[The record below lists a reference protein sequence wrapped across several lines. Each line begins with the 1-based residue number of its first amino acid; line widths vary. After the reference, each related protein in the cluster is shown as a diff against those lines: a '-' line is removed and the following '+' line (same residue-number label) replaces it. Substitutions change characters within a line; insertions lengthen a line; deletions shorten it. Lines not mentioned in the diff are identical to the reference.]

1 MIIGFSIWSIV
12 AAVFFGIG
20 ISCLRS
26 TEAVGFFTFV
36 NPPEIKDVAHYNKAV
51 SVLWLTAAAV
61 FEIIGIPVLFLEQN
75 SPFFVLVIFAVM
87 ILLIG
92 MMITYLKIE
101 AKYRK

>member
-1 MIIGFSIWSIV
+1 MTIGFIGWSIV

-20 ISCLRS
+20 ISCLKS

-36 NPPEIKDVAHYNKAV
+36 KPPEIEDTARYNKAV
-51 SVLWLTAAAV
+51 SILWLTAAAV
-61 FEIIGIPVLFLEQN
+61 LEIIGIPVLFLEQN
-75 SPFFVLVIFAVM
+75 SPFFIFMIFGVM

-92 MMITYLKIE
+92 MMIAYLKIE